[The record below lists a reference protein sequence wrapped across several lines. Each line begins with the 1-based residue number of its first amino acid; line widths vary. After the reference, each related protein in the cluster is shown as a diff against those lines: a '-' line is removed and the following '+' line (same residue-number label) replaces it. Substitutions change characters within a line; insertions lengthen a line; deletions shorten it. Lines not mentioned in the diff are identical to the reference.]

1 MSLGDPTQIEET
13 KVVGHEDQVMS
24 GKSEN
29 RLKNLDF
36 SSNSGDLEKVKLK
49 IMCISPSRVPF
60 EESYLE
66 VYAFYTKV

>member
-13 KVVGHEDQVMS
+13 KVVRHEDQVMS

-36 SSNSGDLEKVKLK
+36 SFNTGVLRK
-49 IMCISPSRVPF
+49 
-60 EESYLE
+60 
-66 VYAFYTKV
+66 